1 MPPRTAW
8 HSEITRSFFQLSS
21 NLHKGCATSCERQEI
36 IMAEMALP
44 GSIEPAKQ
52 HGPKAH
58 STTPLSRRDFAVRH
72 SKSRRAMSALCQKQ
86 TYAVQQFAIYWS
98 KY

>member
-1 MPPRTAW
+1 
-8 HSEITRSFFQLSS
+8 
-21 NLHKGCATSCERQEI
+21 
-36 IMAEMALP
+36 MAEMALP

-72 SKSRRAMSALCQKQ
+72 SKSRRAMSALGQKR
-86 TYAVQQFAIYWS
+86 TFGDV
-98 KY
+98 